1 MARNANATVPRCW
14 YTLVRN
20 RPTPGTPIA
29 KSASLCSA
37 NSLTCR
43 GVMICSASDFNSSGL
58 SGAVSSDSNSPFTRT
73 VAGRPTL
80 SSRSDALR
88 WTICVMACLKL
99 NVAPVAAGASGMRV
113 HPEKR
118 LSKLDRLGVL
128 HAHLAHQP
136 GDFGLDLVHDLHGFD
151 DAHDLAG
158 GYAAPHLH
166 IGTRPRLGRG
176 IEGPHHRGLD
186 VDELRLRRGGPPPP
200 PRPGAA
206 PGARSPR
213 RRRPAAGAAP
223 PPPPPPRPPPPAP
236 PPR

>member
-1 MARNANATVPRCW
+1 
-14 YTLVRN
+14 
-20 RPTPGTPIA
+20 
-29 KSASLCSA
+29 
-37 NSLTCR
+37 
-43 GVMICSASDFNSSGL
+43 
-58 SGAVSSDSNSPFTRT
+58 
-73 VAGRPTL
+73 
-80 SSRSDALR
+80 
-88 WTICVMACLKL
+88 MACLKL

-118 LSKLDRLGVL
+118 LSNLDRLGVL

-200 PRPGAA
+200 PPRGAA
-206 PGARSPR
+206 PGRPPPPPPPPPR
-213 RRRPAAGAAP
+213 GGPP
-223 PPPPPPRPPPPAP
+223 PPPPPPRPPPPPPRP
-236 PPR
+236 PPPPPP

>member
-1 MARNANATVPRCW
+1 
-14 YTLVRN
+14 
-20 RPTPGTPIA
+20 
-29 KSASLCSA
+29 
-37 NSLTCR
+37 
-43 GVMICSASDFNSSGL
+43 
-58 SGAVSSDSNSPFTRT
+58 
-73 VAGRPTL
+73 
-80 SSRSDALR
+80 
-88 WTICVMACLKL
+88 MACLKL

-200 PRPGAA
+200 PPPGAA
-206 PGARSPR
+206 PGARSPP
-213 RRRPAAGAAP
+213 RPPPPQGGAP
-223 PPPPPPRPPPPAP
+223 PPPPPPPPPLPPRPPPLPRAAP
-236 PPR
+236 PPPH